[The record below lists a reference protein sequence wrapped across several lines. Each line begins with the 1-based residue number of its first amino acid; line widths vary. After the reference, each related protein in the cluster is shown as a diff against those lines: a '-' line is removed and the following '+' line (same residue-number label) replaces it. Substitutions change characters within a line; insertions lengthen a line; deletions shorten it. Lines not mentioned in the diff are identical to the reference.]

1 MTTER
6 KRIDELDFL
15 KCVFIVLMIVFH
27 LAYFGDMHPVA
38 KKFVYTFHMPAFLFL
53 AGYLANTAKPW
64 RRFGSYLL
72 WLAVPYAV
80 MESGYIV
87 MASLLPIREHIDS
100 LTPGVF
106 LDRLLLHPVGPYW
119 FIHTLILLEAFC
131 YVIMRYVSRPA
142 ESVALFALVCWLL
155 SSGGVGLLS
164 FANAVYFIMGAAL
177 RRSGLNVLSVF
188 ASKTPLTLVPLALL
202 CLDSNNF
209 DRATPA
215 GMAIVWLVVSLLLF
229 VFRHV
234 RVGRLVLYIGRHT
247 LIILLF
253 SPIFTLLSK
262 AFIPLFAFDP
272 TALSFMVVAVVFVL
286 AGCFALAR
294 LLDFIGISRFL
305 LGKNKTV

>member
-64 RRFGSYLL
+64 HRFGSYLL
-72 WLAVPYAV
+72 
-80 MESGYIV
+80 
-87 MASLLPIREHIDS
+87 
-100 LTPGVF
+100 
-106 LDRLLLHPVGPYW
+106 
-119 FIHTLILLEAFC
+119 
-131 YVIMRYVSRPA
+131 
-142 ESVALFALVCWLL
+142 
-155 SSGGVGLLS
+155 
-164 FANAVYFIMGAAL
+164 
-177 RRSGLNVLSVF
+177 
-188 ASKTPLTLVPLALL
+188 
-202 CLDSNNF
+202 
-209 DRATPA
+209 
-215 GMAIVWLVVSLLLF
+215 WLVVSLLLF

>member
-100 LTPGVF
+100 LKPGVF
-106 LDRLLLHPVGPYW
+106 LDRLLLHPVGP
-119 FIHTLILLEAFC
+119 
-131 YVIMRYVSRPA
+131 
-142 ESVALFALVCWLL
+142 
-155 SSGGVGLLS
+155 
-164 FANAVYFIMGAAL
+164 
-177 RRSGLNVLSVF
+177 
-188 ASKTPLTLVPLALL
+188 
-202 CLDSNNF
+202 
-209 DRATPA
+209 
-215 GMAIVWLVVSLLLF
+215 
-229 VFRHV
+229 
-234 RVGRLVLYIGRHT
+234 
-247 LIILLF
+247 
-253 SPIFTLLSK
+253 
-262 AFIPLFAFDP
+262 
-272 TALSFMVVAVVFVL
+272 
-286 AGCFALAR
+286 
-294 LLDFIGISRFL
+294 
-305 LGKNKTV
+305 